1 LNDFLA
7 VEAIVIGVLGIGL
20 ITQNTQTGYGS
31 PPPASARLMRASR

>member
-7 VEAIVIGVLGIGL
+7 VEAIVGILVIGL

-31 PPPASARLMRASR
+31 PPPASAPLMRASR